1 MQSDF
6 PKTRDILLIGGGHAH
21 ALVLRKWGMKPM
33 AGVRLRVVN
42 PSPIA
47 PYTGMLPGAIAGH
60 YTIDEI
66 MIDLVRLCRFAGAEV
81 ILDRAV
87 ALDPVGKTVTL
98 GSGRSIAFDIASID
112 IGITSDLPQVAGFTA
127 HGVSAKPLGGYA
139 ARWEDF
145 LQTAPEAPNLVI
157 IGGGVGGVELALAQ
171 AYRMQKTGRRPTIT
185 VVDRNAQP
193 LGNMGPKARAGMM
206 AALSEYGVA
215 LHLNAAP
222 ARIEP
227 DAVVL
232 DDGTRLPSDFT
243 LSVAGSRPQGW
254 LQDTGLDLHEGF
266 IRVGPTL
273 ESSARDIFAV
283 GDCAHLSHAPRP
295 KAGVFAV
302 REAPYLFDNLR
313 ARAAGAPLRRY
324 QPQRDYLKLASLGDK
339 RALAEKFGL
348 RGGGAWLWR
357 LKDDIDARFMAKFRD
372 YPPMPTPKLPELRP
386 KDLGA
391 VMGGKPMCGG
401 CGAKVPAGAL
411 CRALARLSGGA
422 LDHAPGDD
430 AAVLR
435 GPDGAQVLSTDHLRA
450 FVSDPWLMGQLAAI
464 HALGD
469 VWAMGAAPQLAL
481 AQIILPRLSEPLQER
496 MLTELLEGAQSVL
509 GPAGAN
515 LAGGHTT
522 MGAEM
527 TVGFAVTGTCARPVS
542 KRGAQPGDALILT
555 KPLGTGII
563 LAADMQLARP
573 KTGLLGPIWQA
584 CIASMARPMG
594 QDAAILAPVASAM
607 SDVTGFGL
615 AGHLGEMLGD
625 ELSAT
630 LEHDALPVLEGAVG
644 LAAQGQHSTL
654 APANR
659 AALRSEW
666 DGPMADLLVDPQTCG
681 GLLAAVP
688 QAQADAT
695 LARLVAAD
703 VPARIIGYVRA
714 RVII

>member
-6 PKTRDILLIGGGHAH
+6 PNTRDILLIGGGHAH
-21 ALVLRKWGMKPM
+21 ALVLRQWGMKPM
-33 AGVRLRVVN
+33 AGVRLRVIN

-60 YTIDEI
+60 YTLDQI
-66 MIDLVRLCRFAGAEV
+66 MIDLVHLCRFAGAEV

-87 ALDPVGKTVTL
+87 GLDPVAKTVAL
-98 GSGRSIAFDIASID
+98 ASGRSIAFDIASVD
-112 IGITSDLPQVAGFTA
+112 IGITSDLPQVEGFPD

-171 AYRMQKTGRRPTIT
+171 AYRMQQTGRRAHIT

-193 LGNMGPKARAGMM
+193 LGNMGPRARAGMVDAM
-206 AALSEYGVA
+206 RRYGVA

-222 ARIEP
+222 ARIMA
-227 DAVVL
+227 DAVEL

-243 LSVAGSRPQGW
+243 LSVAGSRPQDW
-254 LQDTGLDLHEGF
+254 LQGTGLDLHDGF
-266 IRVGPTL
+266 IKVGPTL
-273 ESSARDIFAV
+273 ETSARDIFAV

-302 REAPYLFDNLR
+302 RQAPYLFHNLR

-324 QPQRDYLKLASLGDK
+324 QPQRDYLKLASLGAK

-357 LKDDIDARFMAKFRD
+357 LKNDIDERFMAKFRD
-372 YPPMPTPKLPELRP
+372 YPAMPAPKLPDLRP
-386 KDLGA
+386 RDLGA
-391 VMGGKPMCGG
+391 VMGRKPLCGG
-401 CGAKVPAGAL
+401 CGSKLPAGAL
-411 CRALARLSGGA
+411 GRALAGLQGGEAELS
-422 LDHAPGDD
+422 PGDD
-430 AAVLR
+430 AAILR
-435 GPDGAQVLSTDHLRA
+435 GAGGAQVLSTDHLRG
-450 FVSDPWLMGQLAAI
+450 FVSDPWVMGQLAAI

-481 AQIILPRLSEPLQER
+481 AQIILPRASDMVAER
-496 MLTELLEGAQSVL
+496 MLAEILDGAQSVF
-509 GPAGAN
+509 GPAGAT

-522 MGAEM
+522 MGAEL
-527 TVGFAVTGTCARPVS
+527 TVGFTVTGTCANPVP
-542 KRGAQPGDALILT
+542 KRGARAGDALILT

-563 LAADMQLARP
+563 LAAEMQTIRP
-573 KTGLLGPIWQA
+573 KSGLLGPMWRA
-584 CIASMARPMG
+584 CLASMARPMG
-594 QDAAILAPVASAM
+594 ADAAILAPVARAM

-615 AGHLGEMLGD
+615 AGHLAEMLGD
-625 ELSAT
+625 GLTAR
-630 LEHDALPVLEGAVG
+630 LDHAALPVLDGAEG
-644 LAAQGQHSTL
+644 LAGQGVQSTL

-659 AALRSEW
+659 GALRAEW
-666 DGPMADLLVDPQTCG
+666 DGPRAAVLVDPQTCG

-688 QAQADAT
+688 APQAAAT
-695 LARLVAAD
+695 LTQLHAAR
-703 VPARIIGYVRA
+703 VPARIVGHVESRA
-714 RVII
+714 G

>member
-1 MQSDF
+1 MQTDF

-21 ALVLRKWGMKPM
+21 ALVLRQWGMKPM
-33 AGVRLRVVN
+33 AGVRLRVIN

-60 YTIDEI
+60 YTIDQI

-87 ALDPVGKTVTL
+87 GLDPVGKTVTL
-98 GSGRSIAFDIASID
+98 ASGRQVAFDIASID
-112 IGITSDLPQVAGFTA
+112 IGITSDLPQVAGFTD

-139 ARWEDF
+139 AKWEEF
-145 LQTAPEAPNLVI
+145 LQTAPGAPNLVI

-171 AYRMQKTGRRPTIT
+171 AYRMRQTGRRPTIT

-193 LGNMGPKARAGMM
+193 LGNMGPKARASMM
-206 AALSEYGVA
+206 AALRDYGVA
-215 LHLNAAP
+215 LHLNASP
-222 ARIEP
+222 ARI
-227 DAVVL
+227 DKDGVVL

-243 LSVAGSRPQGW
+243 LSVAGSRPQDW
-254 LQDTGLDLHEGF
+254 LQQTGLDLHEGF
-266 IRVGPTL
+266 ITVGPTL

-283 GDCAHLSHAPRP
+283 GDCAHLAHAPRP

-302 REAPYLFDNLR
+302 REAPFLFHNLR

-357 LKDDIDARFMAKFRD
+357 LKDDIDERFMAKFRD
-372 YPPMPTPKLPELRP
+372 YPPMPAPKLPEMRP
-386 KDLGA
+386 RDLGA
-391 VMGGKPMCGG
+391 VMGAKPMCGG

-411 CRALARLSGGA
+411 GRALARLPGAGGD
-422 LDHAPGDD
+422 LAPGDD

-481 AQIILPRLSEPLQER
+481 AQIILPRLSDALQER
-496 MLTELLEGAQSVL
+496 VLTEVLEGANSVL
-509 GPAGAN
+509 GPAGAV

-527 TVGFAVTGTCARPVS
+527 TVGFTMTGTCAQPVP
-542 KRGAQPGDALILT
+542 KRGAEPGDVLILT

-563 LAADMQLARP
+563 LAAEMQLVRP
-573 KTGLLGPIWQA
+573 KTGLLGPVWQA

-594 QDAAILAPVASAM
+594 QDAVILAPVARAM

-615 AGHLGEMLGD
+615 AGHLAEMLG
-625 ELSAT
+625 EGLTAT
-630 LEHDALPVLEGAVG
+630 LDHDALPVLDGANG
-644 LAAQGQHSTL
+644 LAAQGVHSTL

-659 AALRSEW
+659 AALRPEW
-666 DGPMADLLVDPQTCG
+666 HGPLDALLVDPQTCG

-688 QAQADAT
+688 APQADAT
-695 LARLVAAD
+695 LTALTKAGVPACAIGQVVAASE
-703 VPARIIGYVRA
+703 
-714 RVII
+714 